1 MIPPLRAS
9 AMMWTTVL
17 AMLPSA
23 AAAVNLYGA
32 GVVIRILLAVG
43 VAAAAECLCLRL
55 RNKPPSI
62 ADGSAVLT
70 GAIIGLAV
78 PPLSPWYVVAC
89 ASFFAITLAKHCYG
103 GLGNNPFNPAMAG
116 YALAF
121 VAFPGD
127 FADWTSAGA
136 GGVGGD
142 MRVAW
147 ESLFADGRGSPTP
160 LLARRLSPEAD
171 AAAALAPPLAAC
183 AGGLLLV
190 ALRVADW
197 RLPLSF
203 ILGGLAVAAIVG
215 DGGGDWAFLLHGGLL
230 FAAFFVVTDPVTA
243 AATPSGRWLC
253 GGLVGALAV
262 WLRFRGAH
270 ADGIAFAILFGN
282 IIAPLCDYPA
292 RRWRR

>member
-103 GLGNNPFNPAMAG
+103 GLGNNPFNPAMAR
-116 YALAF
+116 
-121 VAFPGD
+121 VC
-127 FADWTSAGA
+127 AGVRRIS
-136 GGVGGD
+136 GRLRRLD
-142 MRVAW
+142 KR
-147 ESLFADGRGSPTP
+147 GRG
-160 LLARRLSPEAD
+160 R
-171 AAAALAPPLAAC
+171 C
-183 AGGLLLV
+183 
-190 ALRVADW
+190 
-197 RLPLSF
+197 
-203 ILGGLAVAAIVG
+203 
-215 DGGGDWAFLLHGGLL
+215 
-230 FAAFFVVTDPVTA
+230 
-243 AATPSGRWLC
+243 GR
-253 GGLVGALAV
+253 
-262 WLRFRGAH
+262 
-270 ADGIAFAILFGN
+270 
-282 IIAPLCDYPA
+282 
-292 RRWRR
+292 